1 MKVKIQQRSVYHK
14 FAEVE
19 IEVDEKD
26 YQEYIKLNTSQG
38 KEWHDIQD
46 YLWDNEHLYVDKIDT
61 AMSEANFEYGNGV
74 DDYNGMNEPESESEW
89 RFECDEMKTGGHL

>member
-19 IEVDEKD
+19 VEVPNNLTEE
-26 YQEYIKLNTSQG
+26 QVLE
-38 KEWHDIQD
+38 
-46 YLWDNEHLYVDKIDT
+46 YLWENEDIYVDKIDK

-89 RFECDEMKTGGHL
+89 RFECDELKMGGHL

>member
-19 IEVDEKD
+19 VEVPNNLTEE
-26 YQEYIKLNTSQG
+26 QVLE
-38 KEWHDIQD
+38 
-46 YLWDNEHLYVDKIDT
+46 YLWENEDIYVDKIDK

-89 RFECDEMKTGGHL
+89 RFECDELKIGGHL

>member
-19 IEVDEKD
+19 VEVPNNLTEE
-26 YQEYIKLNTSQG
+26 QVLE
-38 KEWHDIQD
+38 
-46 YLWDNEHLYVDKIDT
+46 YLWDNEDIYVDKIDT

-74 DDYNGMNEPESESEW
+74 DDYNGMNEPDSESEW
-89 RFECDEMKTGGHL
+89 RFECDQMKIGGHL

>member
-1 MKVKIQQRSVYHK
+1 MKVKIQQISVYHK

-19 IEVDEKD
+19 VEVPNNLTEE
-26 YQEYIKLNTSQG
+26 QVLE
-38 KEWHDIQD
+38 
-46 YLWDNEHLYVDKIDT
+46 YLWENEDIYVDKIDK

-89 RFECDEMKTGGHL
+89 RFECDELKIGGHL